1 MKLLGLLSDAC
12 EKLAMVVAAALLVA
26 VFCLVFGGVILRMT
40 GHNFSMSEELSR
52 WGLVSICFIGASAAL
67 KQKLHVAVNMLVD
80 LLPLAIGKIVV
91 TIAYLLVLTLLVYS
105 TGYSWKAALGA
116 EGMTGD
122 IVPLS
127 MMWVKLTLPA
137 GMAMMIVHLV
147 HGFLSIYASPDI
159 DSIRIGS

>member
-1 MKLLGLLSDAC
+1 MRLLGLLSDAC
-12 EKLAMVVAAALLVA
+12 EKIAIVLAALFLVA
-26 VFCLVFGGVILRMT
+26 VFCLVFGGVVLRLT

-80 LLPLAIGKIVV
+80 LLPLPLGKIMV
-91 TIAYLLVLTLLVYS
+91 TIAHLLVLTLLVYS
-105 TGYSWKAALGA
+105 TGYSMKAALA
-116 EGMTGD
+116 ADGMTGD

-127 MMWVKLTLPA
+127 MMWVKLMLPA

-147 HGFLSIYASPDI
+147 ESLLRIYASPDI
-159 DSIRIGS
+159 DSIRIGT

>member
-1 MKLLGLLSDAC
+1 MKLLGLLSEWC
-12 EKLAMVVAAALLVA
+12 EKIAIVLAGFLLLA

-80 LLPLAIGKIVV
+80 MLPLPLGKIVV
-91 TIAYLLVLTLLVYS
+91 TISHLLVLTLLVYS
-105 TGYSWKAALGA
+105 TIYSFRAAMAA

-122 IVPLS
+122 IVPMS
-127 MMWVKLTLPA
+127 MMWVKLMLPA

-147 HGFLSIYASPDI
+147 DGLLRIYASPDI
-159 DSIRIGS
+159 DSIRIGT

>member
-12 EKLAMVVAAALLVA
+12 EKIAIVLAALLLVA
-26 VFCLVFGGVILRMT
+26 VFCLVFGGVVLRMT

-80 LLPLAIGKIVV
+80 LLPLPLGKIVV
-91 TIAYLLVLTLLVYS
+91 TIAHLLVLVLLVYS
-105 TGYSWKAALGA
+105 TGYSFKAALGA

-122 IVPLS
+122 IVPMS
-127 MMWVKLTLPA
+127 MMWVKLMLPA

-147 HGFLSIYASPDI
+147 ESLLRIYASPDI
-159 DSIRIGS
+159 DSIRIGT

>member
-12 EKLAMVVAAALLVA
+12 EKIAIVLAGFLLLA
-26 VFCLVFGGVILRMT
+26 VFCLVFGGVVLRMT

-80 LLPLAIGKIVV
+80 LLPLPLGKIVV
-91 TIAYLLVLTLLVYS
+91 TIAHLLVLFLLVYS
-105 TGYSWKAALGA
+105 TGYSFKAALGA
-116 EGMTGD
+116 EGVTGD
-122 IVPLS
+122 IVPMS
-127 MMWVKLTLPA
+127 MMWVKLMLPA

-147 HGFLSIYASPDI
+147 ESLLRIYASPDI
-159 DSIRIGS
+159 DSIRIGT